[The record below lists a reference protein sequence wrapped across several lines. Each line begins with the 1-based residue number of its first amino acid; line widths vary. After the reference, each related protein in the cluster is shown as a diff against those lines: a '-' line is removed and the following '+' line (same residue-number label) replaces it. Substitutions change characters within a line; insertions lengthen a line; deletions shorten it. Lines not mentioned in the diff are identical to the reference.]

1 MFNEIK
7 SIIEKYETIII
18 HRHLRPDGDCIGSQF
33 GLKQILLDNYPNKSI
48 YCVGDEIP
56 EYLSFIGKNDIISD
70 DIYKNALAIVVDT
83 SVDHRI
89 CDNRYLTAEYI
100 IKIDHHDDSPDFGNL
115 CYVDPKSPA
124 CCQLITQFA
133 SETGLNIT
141 KEAAKAL
148 YTGIVTDT
156 GRFQFR
162 GLSKKTF
169 EMAGLLIDTG
179 LDTEEIYAE
188 LNLKDLESYKLQAY
202 VYKNI
207 KRTPNGVAYIYFTN
221 KIIKK
226 FGVTREDAA
235 ALVSSL
241 SSIKGSMF
249 WITFVD
255 YPENIRVRLRSRFMA
270 INELGKKY
278 RGGGHLQAAGATI
291 YNKKEMKQLLKE
303 ADDLIKE
310 FKMNHPEAK

>member
-1 MFNEIK
+1 M
-7 SIIEKYETIII
+7 
-18 HRHLRPDGDCIGSQF
+18 
-33 GLKQILLDNYPNKSI
+33 
-48 YCVGDEIP
+48 
-56 EYLSFIGKNDIISD
+56 
-70 DIYKNALAIVVDT
+70 
-83 SVDHRI
+83 
-89 CDNRYLTAEYI
+89 
-100 IKIDHHDDSPDFGNL
+100 
-115 CYVDPKSPA
+115 
-124 CCQLITQFA
+124 
-133 SETGLNIT
+133 
-141 KEAAKAL
+141 
-148 YTGIVTDT
+148 
-156 GRFQFR
+156 
-162 GLSKKTF
+162 
-169 EMAGLLIDTG
+169 
-179 LDTEEIYAE
+179 
-188 LNLKDLESYKLQAY
+188 
-202 VYKNI
+202 
-207 KRTPNGVAYIYFTN
+207 YFTN

-235 ALVSSL
+235 ALVSIL